1 MRRIR
6 DEYELSDGDDDEPY
20 ARRLR
25 PRPRS
30 AAPLGVLI
38 ALVAILAA
46 AVAGVAYV
54 QANEP
59 DDRSCTSCHTIPHT
73 TYQQRGQFAQGGALA
88 VDLSSYHYQA
98 LRLQGQAMHC
108 IDCHRGDGGPAH
120 LVDKYVI
127 SARNLGRWLAGE
139 DDRRIEKGELRV
151 PHLANETCVACH
163 AATLLV
169 GGQTN
174 HHHNMLP
181 AAYRL
186 WKAGSRL
193 SAPADAA
200 DPQALIAAGLKAYDT
215 TVQCADCHASHRQI
229 ESDLYLIQA
238 ALDAACEQCH
248 RQTGGPIS
256 IAPAPPA
263 AARPNPSTP

>member
-6 DEYELSDGDDDEPY
+6 DEYELSDADDDEPY

-25 PRPRS
+25 PRSR
-30 AAPLGVLI
+30 AAGPLGLLI
-38 ALVAILAA
+38 ALIAVLGAA
-46 AVAGVAYV
+46 FAGVAYV
-54 QANEP
+54 QANES

-98 LRLQGQAMHC
+98 LRVQGQAMHC

-120 LVDKYVI
+120 LVDKYAI
-127 SARNLGRWLAGE
+127 SAQNLGRWLAGE
-139 DDRRIEKGELRV
+139 DDRRIEKGTLRV
-151 PHLANETCVACH
+151 PHLANDACVACH
-163 AATLLV
+163 APTLLV
-169 GGQTN
+169 GGGTN
-174 HHHNMLP
+174 HHHSMLP

-193 SAPADAA
+193 TAPADAA
-200 DPQALIAAGLKAYDT
+200 DPQAIIAAGLRPYDT
-215 TVQCADCHASHRQI
+215 SVQCADCHASHRQI

-238 ALDAACEQCH
+238 ALDAACERCH
-248 RQTGGPIS
+248 QQTGGPAS
-256 IAPAPPA
+256 
-263 AARPNPSTP
+263 RMPSTLAAMRRAQDAP